1 MSQLGILKETVS
13 VLKRENIPFM
23 IVGSFVSSL
32 YGEPRS
38 TQDIDLVIQLEK
50 KHIPILLS
58 SFQPPKYYL
67 DEELILMAMESKK
80 MFNLLDTEEGDKID
94 FYIIKN
100 EAYEKE
106 KFSRKV
112 NRMFLEEE
120 LPMLSAEDLI
130 ISKLIWC
137 IQSGR
142 SERQLRDAAGVYRVQ
157 KNFLD
162 LQYMERKIKEL
173 NLTDLYNEVKK
184 GSERSA

>member
-67 DEELILMAMESKK
+67 DEELILLAMESKK

-94 FYIIKN
+94 FYLIKN
-100 EAYEKE
+100 DSYEAE
-106 KFSRKV
+106 KFRRRVSKR
-112 NRMFLEEE
+112 FLDEE

-137 IQSGR
+137 VQSGR
-142 SERQLRDAAGVYRVQ
+142 SERQLRDVMGVYRVQ
-157 KNFLD
+157 KKILD
-162 LQYMERKIKEL
+162 MGYLEKKIKQFEL
-173 NLTDLYNEVKK
+173 EDLFEIVKK
-184 GSERSA
+184 TAEIS